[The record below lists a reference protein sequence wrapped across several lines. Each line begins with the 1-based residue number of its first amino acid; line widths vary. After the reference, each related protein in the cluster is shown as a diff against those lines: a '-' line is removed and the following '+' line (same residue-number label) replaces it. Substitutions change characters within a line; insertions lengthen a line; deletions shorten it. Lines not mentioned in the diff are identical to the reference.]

1 MVIKD
6 YIPYIRM
13 DQPMI
18 KGDRTKMQSLLKIL
32 DMDWPSMS
40 GENTL
45 IIDGESGDELEDVED
60 READKHEKKRSRR
73 RRKRKEHIR
82 YRA

>member
-1 MVIKD
+1 
-6 YIPYIRM
+6 
-13 DQPMI
+13 MI